1 MKLVPVLA
9 CLSAATLICSAEAE
23 AQNAP
28 TDPVRIGVLTD
39 MSGMYSDLT
48 GNGSLKA
55 VQMAVAD
62 YGGKVLGR
70 RIEVLSADHQNK
82 ADVGSSKAR
91 QWFDVEQVN
100 MVTDLMNSAVAIAV
114 TKLASD
120 KNRIAIVNGAGSDA
134 LTNEACTP
142 ATIHYTWDTYAMAS
156 GTAYAT
162 VKQGGTSWYYL
173 TADYAFGKALE
184 ANASKVVAEN
194 GGKSIASARHPLSA
208 PDFSSFI
215 NQAMSSGAQVVALA
229 NGGQDAQNAMKSA
242 AEFGLT
248 RSGKQRL
255 VALAVFNSDIAAVG
269 LEATQGIYAT
279 EAFYWDLNDQ
289 TRTWSARFQ
298 KETGKMPTAMQAG
311 NYSSTLHYLKAVAA
325 AGTTET
331 KAVLAKMRELPVN
344 DFFAKNGRIREDGRM
359 VHDVYLVQVKTPAE
373 SKSKADIYK
382 VVQTIPGDSA
392 FQPLSLSRCP
402 SIKKAS

>member
-1 MKLVPVLA
+1 MRFHTS
-9 CLSAATLICSAEAE
+9 CLSLALATVATAAA
-23 AQNAP
+23 AQHAP
-28 TDPVRIGVLTD
+28 SDPVRIGVLTD

-48 GNGSLKA
+48 GGGALKA

-62 YGGKVLGR
+62 FGGKVLGR
-70 RIEVLSADHQNK
+70 PVEVLSADHQNK
-82 ADVGSSKAR
+82 ADVGAAKAR
-91 QWFDVEQVN
+91 QWFDVDKVHMVN
-100 MVTDLMNSAVAIAV
+100 DLMNSAVAIAV
-114 TKLASD
+114 TKVAAD

-134 LTNEACTP
+134 LTNEECTP
-142 ATIHYTWDTYAMAS
+142 VSVHYAWDTYAMAS
-156 GTAYAT
+156 GTAYA
-162 VKQGGTSWYYL
+162 VARQGGSSWFFV

-184 ANASKVVAEN
+184 ANATKVVADSS
-194 GGKSIASARHPLSA
+194 GKTVGTVRHPLA
-208 PDFSSFI
+208 TPDFSSFML
-215 NQAMSSGAQVVALA
+215 QAQNSGAQVVALA

-279 EAFYWDLNDQ
+279 EAFYWDLNDE
-289 TRTWSARFQ
+289 TRAWARRFQ

-311 NYSSTLHYLKAVAA
+311 DYSSTLHYLKAVAE

-331 KAVLAKMRELPVN
+331 PAVLRKMRELPVN

-359 VHDVYLVQVKTPAE
+359 VHDVYLVQVKSPAE

-382 VVQTIPGDSA
+382 VVQTIPGDAA
-392 FQPLSLSRCP
+392 FQPLSRSRCP
-402 SIKKAS
+402 LVKKPS